1 MFWIRKIFGCSQFDS
16 CRKDIFMSK
25 VWLITGS
32 SRGLGRSLAEAVLE
46 AGHKLV
52 ATARKPEQLAD
63 LVQKYGEQVRAVA
76 LDVADAAAARKAVQ
90 AAVAAFG
97 RLDVVVNNA
106 GYGNLASI
114 EDVTE
119 EDFRAQIE
127 TNFYGVVNV
136 TKAALPVLREQRD
149 GHIIQISSIGGRS
162 GSPGLSAYQS
172 AKWAVE
178 GFSEVLSK
186 EVAPLGIKVSIVEPG
201 GFRTDW
207 GGSSMTI
214 SKWREEYNPALSTLT
229 EWRRSLQ
236 GKERGD
242 PAKAAE
248 VILRI
253 VAMEEPPLRLLLGS
267 DAVYLAGLIAAQ
279 RAASD
284 EKWKKL
290 SLSTDF
296 EGSASAEEELANFVR
311 LTRK

>member
-1 MFWIRKIFGCSQFDS
+1 MSQ
-16 CRKDIFMSK
+16 

-32 SRGLGRSLAEAVLE
+32 SRGLGRALAETVLE

-52 ATARKPEQLAD
+52 ATARKPEQLAG

-76 LDVADAAAARKAVQ
+76 LDVADAAAARHAIQTV
-90 AAVAAFG
+90 VAAFG

-114 EDVTE
+114 EDVTD

-136 TKAALPVLREQRD
+136 TKAALPVLREQGS
-149 GHIIQISSIGGRS
+149 GHIIQISSIGGRA
-162 GSPGLSAYQS
+162 GTPGLSAYQS

-186 EVAPLGIKVSIVEPG
+186 EVAPLGIKVTIVEPG

-214 SKWREEYNPALSTLT
+214 SKWREEYNPTLGLLT
-229 EWRRSLQ
+229 EWRRNHQ
-236 GKERGD
+236 GKERGN

-248 VILRI
+248 VILQI
-253 VAMEEPPLRLLLGS
+253 AAIEEPPLRLLLGS
-267 DAVYLAGLIAAQ
+267 DAVYLAGLVAAQ
-279 RAASD
+279 RAAED
-284 EKWKKL
+284 EKWKEL

-296 EGSASAEEELANFVR
+296 EGSASAEEELAEFVR
-311 LTRK
+311 LARR

>member
-1 MFWIRKIFGCSQFDS
+1 
-16 CRKDIFMSK
+16 MSN

-32 SRGLGRSLAEAVLE
+32 SRGIGRSLAEAVLE

-76 LDVADAAAARKAVQ
+76 LDVADAAAARHAIQ
-90 AAVAAFG
+90 TAVAAFG

-136 TKAALPVLREQRD
+136 TKAALPVLREQGS
-149 GHIIQISSIGGRS
+149 GHIIQISSVGGRA
-162 GSPGLSAYQS
+162 GTPGLSAYQS

-186 EVAPLGIKVSIVEPG
+186 EVAHLGIKVTIVEPG

-229 EWRRSLQ
+229 EWRRNHQ
-236 GKERGD
+236 GKERGN

-248 VILRI
+248 VILQI
-253 VAMEEPPLRLLLGS
+253 AAMEEPPLRLLLGS
-267 DAVYLAGLIAAQ
+267 DAVYLAGLVAAQ
-279 RAASD
+279 RAAED
-284 EKWKKL
+284 AKWKEL
-290 SLSTDF
+290 SISTDF
-296 EGSASAEEELANFVR
+296 EGSASAEEELAEFVR
-311 LTRK
+311 LARR

>member
-1 MFWIRKIFGCSQFDS
+1 
-16 CRKDIFMSK
+16 MSK

-76 LDVADAAAARKAVQ
+76 LDVADAAAARNAIQ
-90 AAVAAFG
+90 TAVAAFG
-97 RLDVVVNNA
+97 HLDVVVNNA

-114 EDVTE
+114 EDVTD

-136 TKAALPVLREQRD
+136 TKAALPVLREQGG

-186 EVAPLGIKVSIVEPG
+186 EVAHLGIKVTIVEPG

-229 EWRRSLQ
+229 EWRRSHQ
-236 GKERGD
+236 GKERGN

-248 VILRI
+248 VILQ
-253 VAMEEPPLRLLLGS
+253 VAAMEEPPLRLLLGS

-284 EKWKKL
+284 EK
-290 SLSTDF
+290 
-296 EGSASAEEELANFVR
+296 
-311 LTRK
+311 